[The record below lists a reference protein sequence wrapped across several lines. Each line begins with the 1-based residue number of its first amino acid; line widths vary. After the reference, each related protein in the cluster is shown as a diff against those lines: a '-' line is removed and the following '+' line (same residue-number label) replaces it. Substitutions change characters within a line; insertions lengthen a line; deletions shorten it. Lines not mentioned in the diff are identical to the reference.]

1 MKKIKW
7 VLIGIV
13 CIGFF
18 FLLMYV
24 KAGIYNQ
31 HPAEDKGAEA
41 ETARSDGPTDRI
53 ILHYHERKPYYYTT
67 DDGVKGV
74 LAEKAASAF
83 NRSGVPF
90 RWEKTPPNRQLEII
104 RENQD
109 MTCAL
114 GWFKNPERERYAK
127 YTEFV
132 YQDKPTLALARAD
145 NERMPNN
152 LSLDR
157 LFIDRGL
164 RILRKD
170 GYSYG
175 KFIDE
180 KIVQYK
186 PREVLTTAD
195 NLSMLKMIH
204 SLRADYFFIAH
215 EEADQLITESAFE
228 LSDFKYIHFSN
239 MPEGNKRY
247 IICAQNVPD
256 LIMTKLNHAIRDSRP
271 AAKNMSRK

>member
-1 MKKIKW
+1 M
-7 VLIGIV
+7 GIA
-13 CIGFF
+13 CAGFF

-31 HPAEDKGAEA
+31 LPTEDKGVKT
-41 ETARSDGPTDRI
+41 ETARSDGPADRI
-53 ILHYHERKPYYYTT
+53 ILHYHERKPYYFTT
-67 DDGVKGV
+67 DDGVKGL
-74 LAEKAASAF
+74 LAEKAAAAF
-83 NRSGVPF
+83 NRSGVSF
-90 RWEKTPPNRQLEII
+90 RWEKTPPSRQLEII

-109 MTCAL
+109 MACAL
-114 GWFKNPERERYAK
+114 GWFKNPERERFAK
-127 YTEFV
+127 YSEFV

-145 NERMPNN
+145 NERMPDK
-152 LSLDR
+152 LSLDQ
-157 LFIDRGL
+157 LFSDRGL
-164 RILRKD
+164 RLLRKD

-180 KIVQYK
+180 KIVKYK

-195 NLSMLKMIH
+195 NLNMLKMIH

-215 EEADQLITESAFE
+215 EEAEQLITESAFE

-247 IICAQNVPD
+247 IICARNVPEAIID
-256 LIMTKLNHAIRDSRP
+256 KLNHAIRDSRP
-271 AAKNMSRK
+271 ATKNMSKK